1 MDTETSLYKDTKKNT
16 TDDQDY
22 KMRFI
27 YKALLNG
34 WKVKMIND
42 RTFEFTNDNKRVQEQ
57 YIFHDFLENFLDSN
71 IC

>member
-1 MDTETSLYKDTKKNT
+1 MNTESSLDNKD
-16 TDDQDY
+16 DIDIYY
-22 KMRFI
+22 KMSFI

-42 RTFEFTNDNKRVQEQ
+42 NTFEFTNNNKIIKKQ
-57 YIFHDFLENFLDSN
+57 YILQDFLENFVNSN